1 MRVIVGTVR
10 PPFVR
15 GGAEILA
22 EELVKAL
29 LAERH
34 EADLVEIPFNPID
47 PTRLAD
53 QMLACGL
60 MDMSNVNGVKVDRL
74 IALKFPAYLMPHPEK
89 VVWLLHQHRP
99 AYDLWEHSMG
109 DLRTAPQGKLVRDI
123 IHRADAKMCAETK
136 RLFTISENVSRRV
149 RRFWNVDSIP
159 MHPPPA
165 HGDLFYCAEE
175 AGNYFF
181 FPSRLAVT
189 KRQELALRALALT
202 RNPIRMKFAG
212 VPEMPEHGKWLAS
225 LARELGVDSR
235 VEWLGFI
242 SEEKKREL
250 YAHAVAIVFPPFDE
264 DYGYITL
271 EAMLASKP
279 VITCEDSG
287 GPLEFALPDKTS
299 LVARPEPKH
308 LAAAMDTLWED
319 RALAKKMGRAA
330 RRHYDEL
337 GLCWSKVVRQL
348 LG

>member
-10 PPFVR
+10 TPFVR
-15 GGAEILA
+15 GGAEVLA
-22 EELVKAL
+22 EELIKAL
-29 LAERH
+29 LANGH
-34 EADLVEIPFNPID
+34 EADLVVIPFNPID
-47 PTRLAD
+47 PSRLAD

-60 MDMSNVNGVKVDRL
+60 MDMSSINGEKVDRL
-74 IALKFPAYLMPHPEK
+74 IALKFPAYLMPHSEK

-109 DLRTAPQGKLVRDI
+109 DLRAAPKGTLVRDI

-159 MHPPPA
+159 LPPPPA
-165 HGDLFYCAEE
+165 HGDLFYCAEN
-175 AGNYFF
+175 AGNYLF

-189 KRQELALRALALT
+189 KRQELVLRALALT
-202 RNPIRMKFAG
+202 RNPVQMKFAG
-212 VPEMPEHGKWLAS
+212 VPEIPEHGKWLAN

-264 DYGYITL
+264 DYGYVTL

-287 GPLEFALPDKTS
+287 GPLEFVLPDKTS
-299 LVARPEPKH
+299 LVAQPEPKH

-319 RALAKKMGRAA
+319 RVLAKKMGRTA

-337 GLCWSKVVRQL
+337 GIGWSKVVRQL

>member
-1 MRVIVGTVR
+1 MRVIVASVR

-15 GGAEILA
+15 GGAEVLA
-22 EELVKAL
+22 EELIKAL
-29 LAERH
+29 LAKGH
-34 EADLVEIPFNPID
+34 EADLVVIPFDPID
-47 PTRLAD
+47 PNRLVD
-53 QMLACGL
+53 QMLACAL
-60 MDMSNVNGVKVDRL
+60 MDMSSISGVKVDRL

-109 DLRTAPQGKLVRDI
+109 DLRAAPQGKLVRDI
-123 IHRADAKMCAETK
+123 IRRSDAKMCAETK
-136 RLFTISENVSRRV
+136 KLFTISENVSRRV
-149 RRFWNVDSIP
+149 RRFWNVDSTAL
-159 MHPPPA
+159 PPLPA
-165 HGDLFYCAEE
+165 HGDLFYCGD
-175 AGNYFF
+175 AGNYLF
-181 FPSRLAVT
+181 FPSRLAAT

-212 VPEMPEHGKWLAS
+212 VPEIPEQGEWLAR

-250 YAHAVAIVFPPFDE
+250 YANAVSVIFPPFDE
-264 DYGYITL
+264 DYGYVTL

-279 VITCEDSG
+279 VITCADSG
-287 GPLEFALPDKTS
+287 GPLDFVLPDKTG
-299 LVARPEPKH
+299 LITLPEAEN

-337 GLCWSKVVRQL
+337 GLSWSKVVSQL